1 MNQINKKMSLLE
13 KISYGSGNMGICL
26 CTTLITT
33 FIMYFYTDVVK
44 ISVLQVGT
52 IMLIG
57 GIADAVSDAVMGI
70 IEIIPILAGE
80 NAGRILFLE
89 RYLWQQPVSLCFM
102 FRMQVPQ

>member
-44 ISVLQVGT
+44 ISVL
-52 IMLIG
+52 
-57 GIADAVSDAVMGI
+57 
-70 IEIIPILAGE
+70 
-80 NAGRILFLE
+80 
-89 RYLWQQPVSLCFM
+89 
-102 FRMQVPQ
+102 

>member
-70 IEIIPILAGE
+70 IVDCLLYTSPSPRDA
-80 NAGRILFLE
+80 
-89 RYLWQQPVSLCFM
+89 
-102 FRMQVPQ
+102 

>member
-70 IEIIPILAGE
+70 IVDHTNTRWGKCRPYLI
-80 NAGRILFLE
+80 LE